1 MSMDPEQ
8 ISAAARNAFR
18 SGDWATVKACA
29 KQLLRRDRNSPE
41 GHFLA
46 GLAARASGDSVLA
59 SKSFS
64 RALRFD
70 GQRYDAAVE
79 LAGQRLASGQVA
91 EAVALLQRYEA
102 ELDQSPH
109 YLQMA
114 GSIYTNAGLP
124 DRGWPLYK
132 RADELQ
138 PGVDSIEANL
148 AACSVFI
155 GKIDEAREIYRRLL
169 KKHPTHQ
176 RNHYALSR
184 IWTATD
190 STHIE
195 QMRQILHATNL
206 PAERNIFLHYAIG
219 KELEDLKQWDE
230 AFKYYEMAGNAA
242 ARVANYDV
250 TTDLRLIEK
259 VIEACSA
266 DWLSSGTNRTF
277 SPASAKN
284 PIFIVGLPRTG
295 TTLVERIVSSHSQ
308 VESVGET
315 YFMQDAIRQAS
326 GIAGTDTMNPAIIEA
341 ASKKPIEAVADD
353 YLQAVSYKFGTKPL
367 FIEKFP
373 ENFLYLGFIA
383 RAFPQAP
390 IVCLMRNPMDACLA
404 LFKQSYFR
412 YAYTLDDL
420 GRYHVAHDRL
430 RHHWRKLLGDRIIE
444 VEYESLVTDQ
454 ESQTRRLLDRLGLP
468 FEAACL
474 EFHRNITPSNTA
486 STVQV
491 RERMHTRSVNRWQY
505 FATHLQPLR
514 TYLENAGVAPE
525 EASPR

>member
-1 MSMDPEQ
+1 MRMDPEQ
-8 ISAAARNAFR
+8 ISAVARNASR
-18 SGDWATVKACA
+18 SGDWARVKACA

-46 GLAARASGDSVLA
+46 GLAAGASGNAVLA

-79 LAGQRLASGQVA
+79 LAGQRLASGQFA
-91 EAVALLQRYEA
+91 EAVALLGRYEA
-102 ELDQSPH
+102 QLDQSPQ
-109 YLQMA
+109 YLHMA

-124 DRGWPLYK
+124 DRGWSLYK

-138 PGVDSIEANL
+138 PGVDAIEANL

-169 KKHPTHQ
+169 NKYPTHQ

-184 IWTATD
+184 IQTATD

-195 QMRQILHATNL
+195 QMKQVLHATKM

-250 TTDLRLIEK
+250 ATDLRLIEK
-259 VIEACSA
+259 VIEVSSA
-266 DWLSSGTNRTF
+266 DWLSSGMNRTF
-277 SPASAKN
+277 PHGLAKN

-295 TTLVERIVSSHSQ
+295 TTLLERIVSSHSQ

-315 YFMQDAIRQAS
+315 NFMQDAIRQAS
-326 GIAGTDTMNPAIIEA
+326 GIASTDAMNPDVIEA
-341 ASKKPIEAVADD
+341 ASKKPIEAVADQ
-353 YLQAVSYKFGTKPL
+353 YLQLVGYKFGTKPL

-390 IVCLMRNPMDACLA
+390 IVCLKRNPMDSCFA

-420 GRYHVAHDRL
+420 GRYYVAHDRL
-430 RHHWRKLLGDRIIE
+430 RHHWRTVLGDRIIE

-454 ESQTRRLLDRLGLP
+454 ASQTRRLLDRLGLP
-468 FEAACL
+468 YEEACL
-474 EFHRNITPSNTA
+474 HFHRNITPSNTA
-486 STVQV
+486 SAVQV
-491 RERMHTRSVNRWQY
+491 REKMHSRSVNRWQH
-505 FATHLQPLR
+505 FASHLQPLK
-514 TYLENAGVAPE
+514 TYLENEGIALD
-525 EASPR
+525 

>member
-1 MSMDPEQ
+1 MRIDIDQ
-8 ISAAARNAFR
+8 ISALARKASQ
-18 SGDWATVKACA
+18 SGDWARVKACA
-29 KQLLRRDRNSPE
+29 KQILKRDRNSPE

-46 GLAARASGDSVLA
+46 GLAAKASGLA
-59 SKSFS
+59 SPAAKSFS
-64 RALRFD
+64 RALRLD
-70 GQRYDAAVE
+70 ARRYDAAVE
-79 LAGQRLASGQVA
+79 LAGQRLASGRFG
-91 EAVALLQRYEA
+91 EAVDILERYVVQ
-102 ELDQSPH
+102 LDRSPR
-109 YLQMA
+109 YLDMA
-114 GSIYTNAGLP
+114 GTIYTNAGLP

-132 RADELQ
+132 RANELQ

-169 KKHPTHQ
+169 NKYPTHQ

-184 IWTATD
+184 IQTATD

-195 QMRQILHATNL
+195 QMKQVLHATKM

-219 KELEDLKQWDE
+219 KELEDLNQWDE

-259 VIEACSA
+259 VIEVCSA

-277 SPASAKN
+277 SHASAKS

-326 GIAGTDTMNPAIIEA
+326 GIAGTGTMNPAIIEA
-341 ASKKPIEAVADD
+341 ASKKPMEAVADQ
-353 YLQAVSYKFGTKPL
+353 YLQFVGYKFGTKPL

-390 IVCLMRNPMDACLA
+390 IVCLRRNPMDACLA

-430 RHHWRKLLGDRIIE
+430 RHHWRKLLGNRIIE
-444 VEYESLVTDQ
+444 IEYESLVTDQ
-454 ESQTRRLLDRLGLP
+454 ERQTRRLLDRLGLP
-468 FEAACL
+468 YEEACL
-474 EFHRNITPSNTA
+474 HFYRNITPSNTA
-486 STVQV
+486 SAVQV
-491 RERMHTRSVNRWQY
+491 REKMHSRSVNRWQH
-505 FATHLQPLR
+505 FASHLQPLK
-514 TYLENAGVAPE
+514 TYLENEGIALD
-525 EASPR
+525 